1 MGAFNSWKWSSEINW
16 PLEQDLTPENRVLHE
31 LDDGN
36 QALHKS
42 LLQKSRIENGNTDD
56 FDFTLSKTADFD
68 RKSVFEDADEQDILA
83 GNRKSAD
90 FDRKSA
96 ERLAQPPYFW
106 EHPDGKFC

>member
-90 FDRKSA
+90 FDRQPA
-96 ERLAQPPYFW
+96 DRWAQPPYRW